1 MKSRAIKKLIPV
13 LFLLVLPLLASAAD
27 VNSAPGSIPLM
38 LGGKLG
44 IGGDQLDGEAFE
56 PAVRYWL
63 NENTALECVFAD
75 YNGSGTIGL
84 GVIQNIIHPTRD
96 VYIHLL
102 GRITYDDFFEQIYT
116 AFSAGL
122 GCEVFM
128 PFCED
133 LSLDGWVGEEI
144 NYEYDAASGG
154 FFNFGTLTASFGSP
168 LNLAIHAYF

>member
-1 MKSRAIKKLIPV
+1 MRCRTIKKLIPV
-13 LFLLVLPLLASAAD
+13 LFLLILPLWANAAD
-27 VNSAPGSIPLM
+27 VNPAPSPAPLT

-44 IGGDQLDGEAFE
+44 IGGDQLDGEDFE

-75 YNGSGTIGL
+75 YNNKGTIGL
-84 GVIQNIIHPTRD
+84 GVIQNILHPFRD

-102 GRITYDDFFEQIYT
+102 GRVTYDDFSSQIYA

-122 GCEVFM
+122 GFEVFM
-128 PFCED
+128 PFCEG
-133 LSLDGWVGEEI
+133 LSLDGWVGGEI
-144 NYEYDAASGG
+144 YSESDAS
-154 FFNFGTLTASFGSP
+154 FSNVNFRTLTASFGSP